1 MKNKD
6 IMKKRTQGE
15 FNKKNLKKFQGANMA
30 NKAWK
35 TLRVGKTKEQ
45 HFSLLSNF

>member
-1 MKNKD
+1 
-6 IMKKRTQGE
+6 MKKGY
-15 FNKKNLKKFQGANMA
+15 NKEKEHRENLTTKKLRKFQGANMA